1 MSAAEYEKPLIIDL
15 DGTLSNGDISYEL
28 CIRHLKETKFTGFVE
43 LLRGVYKGKAF
54 LKNFLSNKYLKDF
67 DPEFLPYN
75 KDIFEESDF
84 KNRKMILI
92 SGSPNAF
99 VAKVAEH
106 LKIFNSYKGSSEEI
120 NLIGKNKLNYI
131 QTNFGKD
138 FDYIGNSKDD
148 IPVWEEADKAYG
160 ININKDTANEAI
172 KKGINL
178 KIISRKK
185 SFFKTLIQSM
195 RIHQWFKNILVFA
208 IPFLNINYFNSDWV
222 YLLLLTFFSFGLV
235 ASATYLLNDL
245 LDIESDRRHKSKKFR
260 PIPSGDLS
268 IPFAVTMIL
277 ILFSLGLL
285 LSSIVGNN
293 LILILG
299 AYALLSITY
308 SFFLKRI
315 AILDVMTL
323 SFLFCWRVFTGGVVA
338 SLEVNVWFML
348 SLGFI
353 FLSLALGKRFIELK
367 KTNTSQSA
375 QSKFSLPGR
384 GYSSD
389 DIIFIMS
396 SGIASGFAALVI
408 ILIYLMLTLSVV
420 VSNNISI
427 ISIIFLIVWWFLRF
441 WFLMIRDL
449 VNDDPIVFALKDNIS
464 RFTLFLIIVILLAEQ
479 IF

>member
-1 MSAAEYEKPLIIDL
+1 MSAAESEKPLIIDL

-28 CIRHLKETKFTGFVE
+28 CIKHLKEKKFIGFFD
-43 LLRGVYKGKAF
+43 LLRGIYKGKAF
-54 LKNFLSNKYLKDF
+54 LKKFLSDKYLQDF

-75 KDIFEESDF
+75 KDIFEKSDF
-84 KNRKMILI
+84 KNRKMILV

-99 VAKVAEH
+99 VAKVAEY
-106 LKIFNSYKGSSEEI
+106 LKVFNFSKGSSEEI
-120 NLIGKNKLNYI
+120 NLVGKNKLDFI
-131 QTNFGKD
+131 KSNFGKD

-148 IPVWEEADKAYG
+148 IPLWEEADKSYG
-160 ININKDTANEAI
+160 ININSNTANEAK

-178 KIISRKK
+178 EIISTKK
-185 SFFKTLIQSM
+185 SLFKTVIQSM

-208 IPFLNINYFNSDWV
+208 IPFLNINNFNNDWI

-245 LDIESDRRHKSKKFR
+245 LDIDSDRRHTSKKFR

-268 IPFAVTMIL
+268 IPFAITTIL
-277 ILFSLGLL
+277 ILFSMGFF
-285 LSSIVGNN
+285 LSSIVGIN

-299 AYALLSITY
+299 AYALLSIAY
-308 SFFLKRI
+308 SFFLKKI

-323 SFLFCWRVFTGGVVA
+323 SFLFCWRVFTGGVVL

-353 FLSLALGKRFIELK
+353 FLSLALGKRFIELRK
-367 KTNTSQSA
+367 INSSQSN
-375 QSKFSLPGR
+375 QSKLSLPGR
-384 GYSSD
+384 GYKSD
-389 DIIFIMS
+389 DNIFIMS
-396 SGIASGFAALVI
+396 SGIAAGFTALVI
-408 ILIYLMLTLSVV
+408 ILIYFMLTLSKV
-420 VSNNISI
+420 VSNDISI

-441 WFLMIRDL
+441 WFLMMRDL

-464 RFTLFLIIVILLAEQ
+464 RATLSLIVLILLAEQ
-479 IF
+479 IL